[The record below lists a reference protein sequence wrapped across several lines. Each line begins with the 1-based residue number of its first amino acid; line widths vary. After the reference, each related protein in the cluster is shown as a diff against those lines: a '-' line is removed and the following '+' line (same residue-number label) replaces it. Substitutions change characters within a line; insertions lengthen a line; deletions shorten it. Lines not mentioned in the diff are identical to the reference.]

1 MKRKVV
7 LYFMFLIVLTLTL
20 VMVFFGIGMKRY
32 FYQEISDTV
41 KNHSEAVLPVWTQQ
55 GDFTSLQLAEES
67 DAIIKAYKMDDAALS
82 LLTRNGQ
89 MIQSSTGY
97 LAEKTETIDTDV
109 LRFHTVYHIEKPEN
123 GGEKNHVCLYA
134 SSI

>member
-41 KNHSEAVLPVWTQQ
+41 KNHSEA
-55 GDFTSLQLAEES
+55 
-67 DAIIKAYKMDDAALS
+67 IK
-82 LLTRNGQ
+82 
-89 MIQSSTGY
+89 
-97 LAEKTETIDTDV
+97 
-109 LRFHTVYHIEKPEN
+109 
-123 GGEKNHVCLYA
+123 
-134 SSI
+134 

>member
-1 MKRKVV
+1 
-7 LYFMFLIVLTLTL
+7 
-20 VMVFFGIGMKRY
+20 MKRY

-55 GDFTSLQLAEES
+55 GDFTSFQLAEES
-67 DAIIKAYKMDDAALS
+67 DAIIKSYKMEDADLS

-97 LAEKTETIDTDV
+97 LVEKKPIPLI
-109 LRFHTVYHIEKPEN
+109 LRF
-123 GGEKNHVCLYA
+123 LD
-134 SSI
+134 SIQFII